1 MTEYLLRL
9 LLLVPLVGGMAW
21 GSLWLWKRV
30 QLGLPSQAPRDRPV
44 RPVRL
49 VDVLTLGTAGR
60 LAVVEFG
67 GRTLLIATSRQ
78 GISLIADD
86 AAQIGDFLD
95 V

>member
-9 LLLVPLVGGMAW
+9 LLLIPLVGGMAW

-30 QLGLPSQAPRDRPV
+30 QLGLPSRAPVDRPA
-44 RPVRL
+44 RI
-49 VDVLTLGTAGR
+49 VDVLTMGTAGR

-67 GRTLLIATSRQ
+67 GRTLLVAASRQ

-86 AAQIGDFLD
+86 RPAFGDVLD
-95 V
+95 G

>member
-1 MTEYLLRL
+1 MTDYLLRL

-30 QLGLPSQAPRDRPV
+30 QLGLPTRMPLDRPA
-44 RPVRL
+44 RI
-49 VDVLTLGTAGR
+49 VDVLTMGTAGR

-67 GRTLLIATSRQ
+67 GRTLLIAASRQ

-86 AAQIGDFLD
+86 GQDLVDVLD